1 MSDST
6 PVLTNRQTI
15 DRYAAMVDLCQDM
28 IDKRDARIADLSEQL
43 ARVTQELDG
52 THEANLSL
60 FADKARLIRE
70 VTLLQAERAEGW
82 GR

>member
-1 MSDST
+1 MSDQPIT
-6 PVLTNRQTI
+6 DTLAVRTLAKMTDDLMADIDRRDATI
-15 DRYAAMVDLCQDM
+15 DDL
-28 IDKRDARIADLSEQL
+28 RERL
-43 ARVTQELDG
+43 ARMTIERDG
-52 THEANLSL
+52 THEANVAL